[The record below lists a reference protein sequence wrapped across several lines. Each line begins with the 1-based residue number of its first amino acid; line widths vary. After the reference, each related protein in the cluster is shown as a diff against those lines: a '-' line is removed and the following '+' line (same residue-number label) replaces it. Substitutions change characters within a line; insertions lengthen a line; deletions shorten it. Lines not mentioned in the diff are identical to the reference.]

1 MSIISENIKFLR
13 KQLKLT
19 QEQFAAKVGIKRS
32 LVGAYEEGRAEP
44 NLELLVS
51 MARLFNISVDVII
64 TENITDEHALKALQ
78 DKDIEGKKLRVL
90 SITVDKD
97 DNENIQLVPQKAAAG
112 YLNGYSDPEFVAELP
127 KFYLPIFDKFGTY
140 RAFEI
145 KGDSMLP
152 LQSGSI
158 VVGSYIDNWKSIKD
172 NELYVV
178 MTLTEGIVFKR
189 VKNLI
194 ATEEK
199 LQLISDNTAYSPYEV
214 SVADIMEV
222 WEAKAYISTDFP
234 KPDMSVERLSA
245 IVHEMQLKLSNKS

>member
-1 MSIISENIKFLR
+1 MSIVSENIKFLR

-19 QEQFAAKVGIKRS
+19 QEQFASKIGIKRS

-44 NLELLVS
+44 NSELLIQ
-51 MARLFNISVDVII
+51 MARLFNVSVDLII
-64 TENITDEHALKALQ
+64 SENITNENVLKSLQ

-127 KFYLPIFDKFGTY
+127 KFHLPIFDKFGTY

-152 LQSGSI
+152 LQSGTI
-158 VVGSYIDNWKSIKD
+158 VVGSYIDNWKQIKD
-172 NELYVV
+172 NELYIV
-178 MTLTEGIVFKR
+178 MTISEGIVFKR
-189 VKNLI
+189 VMNLI
-194 ATEEK
+194 ASEEK
-199 LQLISDNTAYSPYEV
+199 LQLISDNTAYSPYDV
-214 SVADIMEV
+214 SVSDIMEV
-222 WEAKAYISTDFP
+222 WEAKAYISTEFP

-245 IVHEMQLKLSNKS
+245 IVHELQMKISNKS